1 MPSRAVKDT
10 ELPAL
15 RASWPPLPGF
25 ISTLCTMEPTGMC
38 RSGMALPGLIG
49 ASAPERTSSPGF
61 TPLGAR
67 M

>member
-1 MPSRAVKDT
+1 MPSRAVNCT

-25 ISTLCTMEPTGMC
+25 SSTLCTIEPTGMW
-38 RSGMALPGLIG
+38 RSAMALPGLIG

-61 TPLGAR
+61 TPFGAR